1 MKSLKILYGE
11 RELQFS
17 EIAQRYKQQYVLFSF
32 VRLIFFLAALGFS
45 LLTGTWYWWAGL
57 LAFLVFMGIF
67 YQFVRWH
74 LGIARKQEH
83 AENLSRVNREEQA
96 ALNYDFGDFY
106 FDAPVMGPEHPYA
119 ADLDIEGRFSLVQM
133 LNRAGT
139 TLGRKALRDFLCY
152 PAGLDEI
159 TSRQVAVKEL
169 APQLDWRQE
178 LQARGMET
186 SDDPAHVEGL
196 ENWLKEKNLFA
207 EVSWLKIARLVIPL
221 WTLIAAIAIAPS
233 LSWTLRLLL
242 LLPAAWVIKR
252 TLPEVNRIHEMTR
265 KAGEVL
271 NRYAGILS
279 HIESGNY
286 ESEWLKTR
294 AQALTTDDST
304 ASEGLKKLAYIISQL
319 DVRYNVF
326 TILLNLSFLWDLQW
340 VYRLERWKARYGDH
354 LLDWFGS
361 MQSFEAISSF
371 ANTAY
376 NNPDWAYPEIVPEGD
391 FESLELGHPLI
402 APEKRVC
409 NDFSIPTS
417 GHIKLITGSNMAGK
431 STFLRTV
438 GINIALAMAGAP
450 VCAARMRSPLL
461 IPYTSMRTQ
470 DALHDNTSSFYA
482 ELKRLKFIIEAVEQ
496 QESGKH
502 QPFFILDE
510 ILKGTNSE
518 DRHTG
523 AKALIQQLVKA
534 GGTGLI
540 ATHDL
545 ELGKLEASYGGA
557 LENLCM
563 EVSIEAG
570 QLSFDYKLKKGVSR
584 SFNATLL
591 MREMGIR
598 V

>member
-1 MKSLKILYGE
+1 MKSPNALYKE
-11 RELQFS
+11 REQQFS
-17 EIAQRYKQQYVLFSF
+17 EIAQRHKQQYVFFSF
-32 VRLIFFLAALGFS
+32 VRLIFFLTALGLS
-45 LLTGTWYWWAGL
+45 LLAGTWHWWLGIL
-57 LAFLVFMGIF
+57 VFLVFVGIF

-83 AENLSRVNREEQA
+83 AENLARINKEEQA
-96 ALNYDFGDFY
+96 ALNYEFGNFPYDT
-106 FDAPVMGPEHPYA
+106 PVMAPGHPYA
-119 ADLDIEGRFSLVQM
+119 ADLDIEGRFSLLQM

-139 TLGRKALRDFLCY
+139 ALGRKALRDFLCY

-169 APQLDWRQE
+169 TPQLDWRQE
-178 LQARGMET
+178 LQARGIAST
-186 SDDPAHVEGL
+186 DDPNHVAGL
-196 ENWLKEKNLFA
+196 ESWLKEKNLFTELA
-207 EVSWLKIARLVIPL
+207 WLNFTRLAIPL
-221 WTLIAAIAIAPS
+221 WTLVAALGIAPH
-233 LSWTLRLLL
+233 LSWTLNALL
-242 LLPAAWVIKR
+242 LLPAAWVIKK
-252 TLPEVNRIHEMTR
+252 TLPKVNRIHEMTS
-265 KAGEVL
+265 KAGDIL
-271 NRYAGILS
+271 SRYAGILS
-279 HIESGNY
+279 HIESGKY
-286 ESEWLKTR
+286 QSEWLKTK
-294 AQALTTDDST
+294 AQTLTMEDAT
-304 ASEGLKKLAYIISQL
+304 ASESLKKLAYIISQL
-319 DVRYNVF
+319 NVRYNVF
-326 TILLNLSFLWDLQW
+326 TVLLNLSFLWDLQW
-340 VYRLERWKARYGDH
+340 VYRLERWKACYGDK
-354 LLDWFGS
+354 LLDWFES
-361 MQSFEAISSF
+361 MQAFEAISSF
-371 ANTAY
+371 ANVAY
-376 NNPDWAYPEIVPEGD
+376 NNPDWSYPEIDPEGN

-409 NDFSIPTS
+409 NDFNIPTS

-438 GINIALAMAGAP
+438 GINITLAMAGAP
-450 VCAARMRSPLL
+450 VCAVRMRSPLL

-502 QPFFILDE
+502 HPFFILDE

-523 AKALIQQLVKA
+523 AKALIAQLVKA

-545 ELGKLEASYGGA
+545 ELGKMEASYGGA

-570 QLSFDYKLKKGVSR
+570 QLAFDYKLKKGVSK